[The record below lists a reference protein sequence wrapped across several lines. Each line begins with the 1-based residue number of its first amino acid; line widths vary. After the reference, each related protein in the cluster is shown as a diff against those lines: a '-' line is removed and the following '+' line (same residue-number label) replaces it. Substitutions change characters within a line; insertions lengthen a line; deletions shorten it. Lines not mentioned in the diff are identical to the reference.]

1 MPLSIKQKQV
11 LGVTTI
17 VVLVVI
23 GLVGAADR
31 HARCA
36 SCSSRPPPRAEVV
49 AASVDPPDERRRA
62 QPRNRLSGHPIER
75 RPCSPRSS
83 RRCTRRRS
91 STPPSWIRPGP
102 WWRPT
107 IRPRSGGPCPG
118 ARTSRRWWSRSG
130 YEQVRAVYTQGRT
143 LEWRQPLALG
153 DEPFGEISIG
163 LSMVLIRNELIQSLR
178 PAAIAVGLALVIA
191 VSVAMLLAQ
200 VVLRPIHVITSGLTR
215 LGRGELG
222 KPLDLRDEEFRDLGD
237 VFDQVSAQLQS
248 AIGDGPKRAQL
259 ADLTRRVA
267 SLGRLTAGVAHEV
280 KNPLNAMTIHLEL
293 LKQKLASPDPGAAAR
308 HAEVIGSEIRRLDDV
323 VQGFL
328 KFVRP
333 EDVTLAPVKTRT
345 LIASVLEAVVPE
357 AERSGVE
364 LREQLPGPAAWPSK
378 ATRRCSGRRSS
389 TWRRTPIQAMPRGGG
404 CGSSAVP
411 AGTAVSRSASRTP
424 ATASRPS
431 TWRESSTSTSR
442 RRNGAAVSA
451 CRWYSARSSCTMV
464 TSTSSPRWGPARHSS
479 SNFRGRDR
487 IDLQCDCSPSPSWW
501 HWPWADRRCA
511 ARAQVP
517 IPEPELPV
525 LESAAGSAPHRRHL
539 RRARGAGSGRGARR
553 RRADR
558 AATSAAQAS
567 RPGACHPARSSTKAR
582 RRRRRRRRRR

>member
-23 GLVGAADR
+23 GLSVLHIGTLVRVLLEQAAT
-31 HARCA
+31 
-36 SCSSRPPPRAEVV
+36 RAEVV
-49 AASVDPPDERRRA
+49 AASVIHQTGGAVISRETAYQD
-62 QPRNRLSGHPIER
+62 I
-75 RPCSPRSS
+75 RSS
-83 RRCTRRRS
+83 PTVLSALESAMYSPEVQYAAILDLTRTVVAANDPAQVGR
-91 STPPSWIRPGP
+91 TL
-102 WWRPT
+102 
-107 IRPRSGGPCPG
+107 PRGEDLP
-118 ARTSRRWWSRSG
+118 ALVTASG
-130 YEQVRAVYTQGRT
+130 YEQVRTVYTEGRI

-163 LSMVLIRNELIQSLR
+163 LSMVLIRNEVLQSLR

-191 VSVAMLLAQ
+191 MSVAMLLAQ

-248 AIGDGPKRAQL
+248 AISDGPKRAQL

-293 LKQKLASPDPGAAAR
+293 LKQKLASPDAAGAAR

-345 LIASVLEAVVPE
+345 LIASVIEAVGPE
-357 AERSGVE
+357 AERGGVACE
-364 LREQLPGPAAWPSK
+364 TNCPDPQLAIEGDETLLRQAFLNLAQNA
-378 ATRRCSGRRSS
+378 
-389 TWRRTPIQAMPRGGG
+389 IQAMPRGGKL
-404 CGSSAVP
+404 
-411 AGTAVSRSASRTP
+411 
-424 ATASRPS
+424 
-431 TWRESSTSTSR
+431 
-442 RRNGAAVSA
+442 
-451 CRWYSARSSCTMV
+451 
-464 TSTSSPRWGPARHSS
+464 
-479 SNFRGRDR
+479 R
-487 IDLQCDCSPSPSWW
+487 IT
-501 HWPWADRRCA
+501 CA
-511 ARAQVP
+511 ARDGRIEVRVQDTGDG
-517 IPEPELPV
+517 IPPE
-525 LESAAGSAPHRRHL
+525 HL
-539 RRARGAGSGRGARR
+539 ARIFDLYFTTKKRGSGIGLSLVFRTVQLHNGDIDVESTVGTGTTFVIRLPQAR
-553 RRADR
+553 
-558 AATSAAQAS
+558 
-567 RPGACHPARSSTKAR
+567 
-582 RRRRRRRRRR
+582 